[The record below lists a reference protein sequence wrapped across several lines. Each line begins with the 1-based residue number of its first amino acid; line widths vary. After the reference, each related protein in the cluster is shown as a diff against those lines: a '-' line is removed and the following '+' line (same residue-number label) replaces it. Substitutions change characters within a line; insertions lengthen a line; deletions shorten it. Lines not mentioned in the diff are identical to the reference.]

1 MKQVI
6 ARGRQLGKSTLTLEG
21 AILKQQATAMQRSI
35 DKMIIDEVW
44 GVRKYHIWKSWRDR
58 RGRQMH
64 RIGARDEVRDW
75 LEQEH
80 SQHGVHNPEWW
91 KLGIMINIT
100 DRLYTLLVLRFA
112 E

>member
-6 ARGRQLGKSTLTLEG
+6 ARGRQMGKSNLQE
-21 AILKQQATAMQRSI
+21 IMIKQQATAMQKSI
-35 DKMIIDEVW
+35 DKMIIDEVR

-64 RIGARDEVRDW
+64 RIGANNEVREW

-100 DRLYTLLVLRFA
+100 DRLFTLLTLKWT

>member
-1 MKQVI
+1 MRRIVAI
-6 ARGRQLGKSTLTLEG
+6 GRRMGKSTLNLEA
-21 AILKQQATAMQRSI
+21 AILKQQAEAMKKSI

-64 RIGARDEVRDW
+64 RIGANDEVRDW

-100 DRLYTLLVLRFA
+100 DRLYTMLILRFA

>member
-1 MKQVI
+1 MAI
-6 ARGRQLGKSTLTLEG
+6 TGRQRGKSTLTLEA
-21 AILKQQATAMQRSI
+21 AIRQQAMAMQKSI
-35 DKMIIDEVW
+35 DKMIIDEVEVL
-44 GVRKYHIWKSWRDR
+44 GMKKYHKWKSWRDR

-64 RIGARDEVRDW
+64 RIGARDEVREW